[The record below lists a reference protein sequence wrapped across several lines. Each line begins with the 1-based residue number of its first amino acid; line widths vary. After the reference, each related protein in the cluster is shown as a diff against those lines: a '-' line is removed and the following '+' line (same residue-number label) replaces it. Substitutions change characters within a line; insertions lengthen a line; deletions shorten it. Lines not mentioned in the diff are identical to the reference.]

1 MDRSQQNF
9 HNMTRTVLR
18 TRIDHP
24 DATNSPSALVRY
36 FNRVGELEAVLN
48 ASRRALGIGLAP
60 VTETKNLLK
69 EPAVMAVCLVMG
81 MVEAHASETGKT
93 KLALEAHVVPSD
105 FAGGELDAANQMLN
119 LLQLITSPILTVLKA
134 DHGLTDAALTEA
146 RGMVDEFANAVGSPR
161 SAFAN
166 QTGHQGIIDWVI
178 PEIRRV
184 LETQLDPM
192 ARQFDLK
199 PTDSG
204 SITKKMWFDAYTA
217 ARVIV
222 DLAPGS
228 GGETPTVPGGNGG
241 GTPPPVA

>member
-9 HNMTRTVLR
+9 HNMVRTVLR
-18 TRIDHP
+18 TRIDHAT
-24 DATNSPSALVRY
+24 ATNSPAALVRY
-36 FNRVGELEAVLN
+36 FNRIAELEAVLN

-69 EPAVMAVCLVMG
+69 EPAVTAVCAILG
-81 MVEAHASETGKT
+81 MVEAHASETGKA
-93 KLALEAHVVPSD
+93 KLALEAHVVPSA
-105 FAGGELDAANQMLN
+105 FEGGELDAANQMLN
-119 LLQLITSPILTVLKA
+119 LLLLISAPVATVLKS

-146 RGMVDEFANAVGSPR
+146 FGLVDEFAKAVGSPR

-166 QTGHQGIIDWVI
+166 QTGHQGIIDYAI
-178 PEIRRV
+178 GEIRRV

-199 PTDSG
+199 PSDSG
-204 SITKKMWFDAYTA
+204 SITKKMWFDAYMA

-228 GGETPTVPGGNGG
+228 GGGEDTTPGGNGPV
-241 GTPPPVA
+241 TPPPA